1 MLHHMHGHRDRAA
14 GPETR
19 GITIRW
25 ARFYDLGTSVML
37 LGQEPRLR
45 TMTVDLAMVQPG
57 ERILEVGCGTG
68 SLALAA
74 ARRVGLTGKV
84 VGIDPDPVMI
94 DLARRK
100 AARIHRDVEFEVA
113 AIEALPFQLGDFD
126 VVLSSLMLHHLPDD
140 LKALGLAEVRRVL
153 KPGGRFLAVD
163 MQPRTGPI
171 SRKILTHLLGER
183 MMQGGLT
190 DLEPVLIRAGFARA
204 ESGPTRMRLLGYLR
218 GWA

>member
-1 MLHHMHGHRDRAA
+1 MLHHMHEHRDRVA
-14 GPETR
+14 GAETR

-57 ERILEVGCGTG
+57 ERVLEVGCGTG

-74 ARRVGLTGKV
+74 ARRVGMLGKV
-84 VGIDPDPVMI
+84 FGIDPDPVMI

-100 AARIHRDVEFEVA
+100 AAKLHRDVEFEVA
-113 AIEALPFQLGDFD
+113 AIEALPFQPGEFD

-153 KPGGRFLAVD
+153 RPGGRFLAVD

-171 SRKILTHLLGER
+171 SRNILTHLLGER
-183 MMQGGLT
+183 MMQGGLR
-190 DLEPVLIRAGFARA
+190 DLEPMLIQAGFATV

>member
-1 MLHHMHGHRDRAA
+1 MLHHMHGHRDLAA

-57 ERILEVGCGTG
+57 ERVLEVGCGTG

-113 AIEALPFQLGDFD
+113 AIEALPFQLGEFD

-190 DLEPVLIRAGFARA
+190 DLEPVLIQAGFAKA